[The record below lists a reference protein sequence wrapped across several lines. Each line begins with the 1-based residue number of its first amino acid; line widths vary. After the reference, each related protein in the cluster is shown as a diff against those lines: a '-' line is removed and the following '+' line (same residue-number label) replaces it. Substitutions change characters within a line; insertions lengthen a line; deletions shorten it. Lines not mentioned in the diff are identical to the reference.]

1 MMINKPIIGVAAAV
15 VVLAA
20 GSWYYLQ
27 SRRPAMPTA
36 PATSP
41 LPPPAEPTEPAIQH
55 PVPAGEAAA
64 PTTPLPSLADSD
76 AAMADALAQL
86 AGASAVK
93 DYLLPES
100 IIRHIVVTVDNLP
113 RQKAAV
119 QKRPTGT
126 VAGSFMADGDELHAT
141 IDPQNFTRYQP
152 WVAVIG
158 KLNTRQLAALYVH
171 FYPLFQQAYQELGY
185 PNGYFNDR
193 LVQVIDNLLAAPQ
206 PTGSIALVR
215 PNVMYTYADPGLES
229 RSAGQKLLMRMGPDN
244 AAVIKAKLTELR
256 AAITAAPPKHST

>member
-1 MMINKPIIGVAAAV
+1 MMINKPIIGVAVAV

-27 SRRPAMPTA
+27 NRHPAMPSA

-41 LPPPAEPTEPAIQH
+41 LPPPPAEPAEPAIQH
-55 PVPAGEAAA
+55 PLPEGQAAA
-64 PTTPLPSLADSD
+64 PAAPLPALADSD
-76 AAMADALAQL
+76 AAISDALGQL
-86 AGASAVK
+86 VGASAVK
-93 DYLLPES
+93 DFLLPES

-119 QKRPTGT
+119 QKRPTNP

-141 IDPQNFTRYQP
+141 LNPQNFARYQP

-158 KLNTRQLAALYVH
+158 KLNTRQLTAVYVR
-171 FYPLFQQAYQELGY
+171 FYPLFQQAYQDLGY

-206 PTGSIALVR
+206 PTGPIALVR
-215 PNVMYTYADPGLES
+215 PNVMYTFADPGLES

-244 AAVIKAKLTELR
+244 SAVIKAKLTELR
-256 AAITAAPPKHST
+256 AAITAAPLKH

>member
-27 SRRPAMPTA
+27 SRHPAIPTA

-41 LPPPAEPTEPAIQH
+41 LPPPAEPAEPAIQH
-55 PVPAGEAAA
+55 PVPQGEAAA
-64 PTTPLPSLADSD
+64 PTPLPSLADSD
-76 AAMADALAQL
+76 AAMADALGQL

-100 IIRHIVVTVDNLP
+100 IVRHIVVTVDNLP

-119 QKRPTGT
+119 QKRPTGA

-141 IDPQNFTRYQP
+141 IDPQNFTRSQH
-152 WVAVIG
+152 WVAVLG
-158 KLNTRQLAALYVH
+158 KLNTRQLAALSVR
-171 FYPLFQQAYQELGY
+171 FYPLFQQAY
-185 PNGYFNDR
+185 
-193 LVQVIDNLLAAPQ
+193 
-206 PTGSIALVR
+206 
-215 PNVMYTYADPGLES
+215 
-229 RSAGQKLLMRMGPDN
+229 
-244 AAVIKAKLTELR
+244 
-256 AAITAAPPKHST
+256 

>member
-1 MMINKPIIGVAAAV
+1 MINKPIVGVAAAV

-41 LPPPAEPTEPAIQH
+41 QPPPAEPTEPAIQH

-93 DYLLPES
+93 DYLLSES

-126 VAGSFMADGDELHAT
+126 VAGSFMVDGDELHAT

-158 KLNTRQLAALYVH
+158 KLNMRQLAALYVH

-206 PTGSIALVR
+206 PAGSIALVR